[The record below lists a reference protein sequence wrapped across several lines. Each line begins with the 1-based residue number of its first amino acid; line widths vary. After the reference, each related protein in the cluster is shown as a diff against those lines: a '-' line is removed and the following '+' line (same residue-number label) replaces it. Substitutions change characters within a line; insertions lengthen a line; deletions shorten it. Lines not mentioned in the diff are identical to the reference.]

1 MTYERPPTSNQCA
14 ICGQPAT
21 CSTLKDPWGKS
32 DEMEGRCA
40 KHSPKLRDPDDVAL
54 LDRQR
59 AEIERL
65 TRENANLFDALKQ
78 LGADNLVLCASR
90 SRLEAAL
97 STLLDEQNGPPLIR
111 RRKEWEAAC
120 QQAREALNNG

>member
-1 MTYERPPTSNQCA
+1 MTHLVDRLRADADVWDSQRISVSHYTASLEREA
-14 ICGQPAT
+14 A
-21 CSTLKDPWGKS
+21 
-32 DEMEGRCA
+32 
-40 KHSPKLRDPDDVAL
+40 
-54 LDRQR
+54 

-97 STLLDEQNGPPLIR
+97 STLLDEQNGPPLVR

-120 QQAREALNNG
+120 QQAREALES

>member
-1 MTYERPPTSNQCA
+1 MTDPTAPRDHPRLTRYTPYVNGA
-14 ICGQPAT
+14 AFMG
-21 CSTLKDPWGKS
+21 
-32 DEMEGRCA
+32 M
-40 KHSPKLRDPDDVAL
+40 LRQNAMHPETFGPDFDWTHGPYVLASEA
-54 LDRQR
+54 D